1 MVVLQMLMVDAEVW
15 LGFGLRLLAVP
26 LEVQTCTALI
36 AFPGAVISDTH

>member
-1 MVVLQMLMVDAEVW
+1 MLVVGSEVW

-26 LEVQTCTALI
+26 LEVQTGTALM